1 LHSIGEVVILKAPQ
15 AGMTTDR
22 GCAYNAPD
30 PCSESLEK
38 MTKRLTSDLRARVRR
53 LAHYSPLSPEWIEMT
68 DTLQHLA
75 SVAMM
80 EEKDSTKKEG
90 SIWERDELCVR
101 YIIEEGKINMLMRI
115 MNEFKV
121 FHYNAQNEGTSKDED
136 AKIRMKLF
144 EQSLGILLK
153 CTLSAVEALQTLD
166 ITHLIEHI
174 AMVIKHVLDCL
185 DFSPG
190 EYTVQEMLVISY
202 LELIFRKIEHLNE
215 ENIMKQLEN
224 NDIVPLVL
232 KHYEKL
238 SPKLDKDAHEAYI
251 FFLAYLMETETFQTF
266 KNKFICDQDDKRR
279 LTLMEGRVKELM
291 AANADNRKVLRSL
304 SDTIVRS
311 K

>member
-1 LHSIGEVVILKAPQ
+1 MA
-15 AGMTTDR
+15 TDR
-22 GCAYNAPD
+22 GSAYNAPD

-53 LAHYSPLSPEWIEMT
+53 LSHYPPLSLEWIEMT

-90 SIWERDELCVR
+90 SIWERDELCAR
-101 YIIEEGKINMLMRI
+101 YIIEEGKINMLMRA

-121 FHYNAQNEGTSKDED
+121 FHYNALIEGTYKDED
-136 AKIRMKLF
+136 TKVRMKLF

-166 ITHLIEHI
+166 LTSLIQHV
-174 AMVIKHVLDCL
+174 AMVLRHVLETPEFALTD
-185 DFSPG
+185 
-190 EYTVQEMLVISY
+190 YNVQEMLVISY
-202 LELIFRKIEHLNE
+202 LDLILRKIEHLNE
-215 ENIMKQLEN
+215 DTIMKQLESHG
-224 NDIVPLVL
+224 VVSMVL

-238 SPKLDKDAHEAYI
+238 SPKLEKDAHEPYF
-251 FFLAYLMETETFQTF
+251 FFLAHLMETETYQTHRS
-266 KNKFICDQDDKRR
+266 KYICDPTDKRR
-279 LTLMEGRVKELM
+279 LASLEGRVKELM
-291 AANADNRKVLRSL
+291 SVSPENRKTLRVLCDNIIRF
-304 SDTIVRS
+304 